1 MSKSCVHPRRRAVL
15 IATAAG
21 LAGHRAWAQ
30 GSAPRT
36 LAWSELV
43 PKDWDPFKGQRNR
56 DPAKVREGSA
66 NELAM
71 MREMRTVWDNAPTR
85 ADLEGA
91 RIRLPGYVVPLDNQ
105 PGGKIGEFLLVP
117 YFGACI
123 HSPPPP
129 ANQIVHVRLK
139 TPAVWHAMDTVW
151 VTGALATERSNTDM
165 GVSGYALAAE
175 LVEPYKAPAR

>member
-1 MSKSCVHPRRRAVL
+1 MSDTTVHPRRRAVL
-15 IATAAG
+15 IAATAC
-21 LAGHRAWAQ
+21 LAGTRAQ

-43 PKDWDPFKGQRNR
+43 PKDWDPFKGQRKR
-56 DPAKVREGSA
+56 SDPSKIAEGSS
-66 NELAM
+66 NELAA
-71 MREMRTVWDNAPTR
+71 MREMRTIWDNAPTR

-151 VTGALATERSNTDM
+151 VSGQLATERSNTDM
-165 GVSGYALAAE
+165 GVSGYALAADT
-175 LVEPYKAPAR
+175 VEPYKAPAR